1 MDSPALHV
9 PALSCAAQCI
19 ARVWSARRKL
29 KKLRQDAR
37 EVGNIKQQNAELKQQ
52 NNELKYRVTELET
65 EVNQLRAQLLSG
77 GGGAVQVQV
86 QQVFVPVQAGPS
98 STSDSDAGSAPTAPK
113 SERDVPRAADATLL
127 RASEIDEVR
136 SSGVVQRGSCVL

>member
-1 MDSPALHV
+1 M
-9 PALSCAAQCI
+9 
-19 ARVWSARRKL
+19 WSARRKL

-52 NNELKYRVTELET
+52 NNELKYRVTELEA
-65 EVNQLRAQLLSG
+65 EVNQLRAQLLSGG